1 MRGTVAR
8 LVPAEGFGV
17 IRSLE
22 GDEYFFHVSAM
33 NGNDFDELAI
43 GSYVDFSCGT
53 DSGDRPGELP
63 RAAHVEL
70 RCPPSTTN
78 RSRRRSWGRPSGPH
92 SRGRRTRPSCTT
104 ERMRVPSRRCI
115 AP

>member
-70 RCPPSTTN
+70 APGQMPAVDNEPLPQEKLGPS
-78 RSRRRSWGRPSGPH
+78 
-92 SRGRRTRPSCTT
+92 
-104 ERMRVPSRRCI
+104 
-115 AP
+115 